1 MLKRLTACRPGV
13 PLALPAQRLE
23 SRSCKWADGAG
34 DDAPNVGRYRRRCY
48 CCGCCTRS
56 VFRAG
61 LPCRAARPPHT
72 RRPRAPPGCLSP
84 PFSRGLP
91 PQEGVSDLHKSRRPL
106 TPPARGATETAAAAH
121 PHAAGPPLAAARP
134 TLRCAPEEPAEAAGS
149 VGRWGPGSALPVAE
163 VEAAGAGAAGLPD
176 GPPGYTDCCPPR
188 SWWSRLRPPARPVA
202 GRARTAARERELGEA
217 GEGGGRRAAR
227 GTRAPGL
234 GGRNWEGTRRT
245 SAAAAEA
252 AVRLSRRLGSDG
264 GGVEFGCACQAR
276 EGWVGGGRERGDAQ
290 GGWEGTGAGLGRRV
304 RVVRERVVW
313 GAERTRLELGDPWTA
328 STNPAPGLSR
338 RFRGGLPLLEARGTA
353 APVS

>member
-1 MLKRLTACRPGV
+1 MLKRLTAGRPGV
-13 PLALPAQRLE
+13 PLALPAQRLG

-34 DDAPNVGRYRRRCY
+34 DDAPSVGLHRRRCC

-72 RRPRAPPGCLSP
+72 RRPRAPPSRLSP
-84 PFSRGLP
+84 PFSRGPP
-91 PQEGVSDLHKSRRPL
+91 PQEGASDLRKSRRPL

-121 PHAAGPPLAAARP
+121 PHPCAAGPPLAAARLTP
-134 TLRCAPEEPAEAAGS
+134 RCALEERAEAAGS
-149 VGRWGPGSALPVAE
+149 VGRWGPGPALPVAGS
-163 VEAAGAGAAGLPD
+163 EAAEAGAAGLPD
-176 GPPGYTDCCPPR
+176 GPPGYTDCCPRR

-202 GRARTAARERELGEA
+202 GRTRTAARERELGEA
-217 GEGGGRRAAR
+217 GEGGGRRAGR

-234 GGRNWEGTRRT
+234 GGKNREGTRRT
-245 SAAAAEA
+245 SAAAAAEA
-252 AVRLSRRLGSDG
+252 AVGLSRRLGSDG

-304 RVVRERVVW
+304 RVVREREV
-313 GAERTRLELGDPWTA
+313 
-328 STNPAPGLSR
+328 
-338 RFRGGLPLLEARGTA
+338 
-353 APVS
+353 